1 MPEFKTTNAL
11 VLSAH
16 RISEHTFILSLLT
29 QENGRW
35 RSAINAK
42 IPPESGSF
50 VHARWQARLS
60 EQTGRFYIEQT
71 DSFWTRFMFDKKR
84 LSALMSLCYLSDKL
98 LPERQPCPDF
108 YNKTTDFLTHL
119 DQDDF
124 LARYVQLEVNLL
136 HATGFGLDTS
146 SCAGGG
152 DLNNLAYISPKSG
165 RAVSLEKGKPYHD
178 KLLPLPPF
186 LWRKASVTP
195 SDIRTGLNLTG
206 YFLTTHAGLD
216 TLPAV
221 RDILCD

>member
-16 RISEHTFILSLLT
+16 RVSERTFVLSLLT
-29 QENGRW
+29 QNNGRW
-35 RSAINAK
+35 HGAINTK
-42 IPPESGSF
+42 ISPELGSF
-50 VHARWQARLS
+50 VHARWQARLN

-108 YNKTTDFLTHL
+108 YNKITDFLTHL

-124 LARYVQLEVNLL
+124 LARYVELEINLL
-136 HATGFGLDTS
+136 HATGFGLDFS

-152 DLNNLAYISPKSG
+152 NNNNLAYVSPKSG

-178 KLLPLPPF
+178 KLLPLPTF
-186 LWRKASVTP
+186 LWRKSPATTF
-195 SDIRTGLNLTG
+195 DIRAGLNLTA

-221 RDILCD
+221 RDILSD